1 MSSRVIHFHQLSL
14 DLIFWNSQKLSGVE
28 AVGDKTVITFSV
40 RQKARV
46 ESSAISFQETCGW
59 MTEKKVPE

>member
-1 MSSRVIHFHQLSL
+1 M
-14 DLIFWNSQKLSGVE
+14 
-28 AVGDKTVITFSV
+28 GDKTVITFSV